1 MKGFLELLKLPPTLL
16 SAVAL
21 FTGAILF
28 LPQSILSK
36 MGLVNLPS
44 LWRTIIGIA
53 FLIAISVDAVYL
65 IVILAKK
72 LQAALWKSKLKR
84 EFPKMMSKLRDEELF
99 VLAMLYNSPNYTS
112 RLPVSDGVTL
122 RLSTKAMIQLTSST
136 NITYGD
142 DMRVPYTITP
152 IAHDY
157 LDNHP
162 EMIKRYKKGRLQNLY
177 NEYNDY
183 SIFK

>member
-1 MKGFLELLKLPPTLL
+1 MKGLLELIKLPPTLL

-36 MGLVNLPS
+36 IGLDNIPS

-53 FLIAISVDAVYL
+53 FLIALSVDVVYL
-65 IVILAKK
+65 VLMIAKNIQTRYYE
-72 LQAALWKSKLKR
+72 LKLKR
-84 EFPKMMSKLRDEELF
+84 RFPEMMQKLRGEELL
-99 VLAMLYNSPNYTS
+99 VLALLYCSPNFTS
-112 RLPVSDGVTL
+112 RLPASDGVTL
-122 RLSTKAMIQLTSST
+122 RLSSKLMIQLTSST

-152 IAHDY
+152 YTHNY

-162 EMIKRYKKGRLQNLY
+162 DIFDAIDRDQLAHLY
-177 NEYNDY
+177 YEYNQP
-183 SIFK
+183 F

>member
-65 IVILAKK
+65 IVFLAKK
-72 LQAALWKSKLKR
+72 LQTALWKSKLKR

-99 VLAMLYNSPNYTS
+99 VLAMLYSSPNYTS
-112 RLPVSDGVTL
+112 RLPMSDGVTL
-122 RLSTKAMIQLTSST
+122 RLSAKAMIQLTFST
-136 NITYGD
+136 NITYGE

-152 IAHDY
+152 YTHNY

-162 EMIKRYKKGRLQNLY
+162 DIFDAIDRDQLTHLY
-177 NEYNDY
+177 YEYNQP
-183 SIFK
+183 F